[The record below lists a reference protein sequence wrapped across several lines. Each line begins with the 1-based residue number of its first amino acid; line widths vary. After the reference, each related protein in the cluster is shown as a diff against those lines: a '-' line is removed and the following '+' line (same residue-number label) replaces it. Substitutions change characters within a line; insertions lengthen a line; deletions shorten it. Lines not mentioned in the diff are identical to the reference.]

1 MFHLNE
7 DNKVT
12 AVLARITELVYL
24 QLLFLLT
31 SIPVITIGAGL
42 SALFS
47 VSRKLHL
54 DTISEIAP
62 NYFKAFAANFK
73 RSTLAW
79 LFFLFIALM
88 VYVDV
93 NFYAERGTF
102 GLAARILVYV
112 IAGLAYLCFV
122 YIFPMLAWLDRKLL
136 PQMKN
141 ALILAFA
148 HAGATVIVTLIYA
161 AAFALSKLLFPLFL
175 FIGFSGPIYLATTV
189 MLKPLSTHAP
199 ELLPTFENP
208 EKDAEQAADKPSET
222 KPD

>member
-12 AVLARITELVYL
+12 AVLSRITDLVYL

-31 SIPVITIGAGL
+31 SIPVVTIGAGL

-62 NYFKAFAANFK
+62 AYFKAFAAGFK
-73 RSTLAW
+73 KSTLAW

-88 VYVDV
+88 VYADV

-102 GLAARILVYV
+102 GRAARILVDI
-112 IAGLAYLCFV
+112 IAALGYLCFV
-122 YIFPMLAWLDRKLL
+122 YLFPMLAWLENRLL

-148 HAGATVIVTLIYA
+148 HPGATVIVTLIYA
-161 AAFALSKLLFPLFL
+161 AAAALSRFLFPIFL
-175 FIGFSGPIYLATTV
+175 FIGFSGPVYLAARV
-189 MLKPLSTHAP
+189 LIKPLSVYAP
-199 ELLPTFENP
+199 GLLPTWDNP
-208 EKDAEQAADKPSET
+208 EKDAEQADDPPEE
-222 KPD
+222 